1 VDKKSYIGIVLI
13 FAVLFAFNWINKP
26 NEEQKQRWQAYND
39 SVARVEA
46 MKADSI
52 KLAQQQQQEASVDD
66 TIASAERDA
75 KYGLFAS
82 AASGKSEM
90 IVVENQKIKLVFS
103 SKGAKVYSVEIKN
116 YKDQQG
122 NDVKLYDG
130 EDNVFGFNF
139 IHNNRNFYTN
149 DMYFAPSSV
158 TMDADSTQHLNF
170 TINAGEGSLTY
181 CYSLKNDSYEL
192 DFDIESRGLGEAVS
206 VNGAAIELDWK
217 VDMKAQEKGHKSE
230 GMYSGLYYRYNEGDV
245 EELGATGSQN
255 EEVNMSLDWV
265 AFKDQYF
272 SSILVAK
279 NNFAGARLSSVA
291 QAETDSII
299 KHVEASLGVKYNFY
313 QDSKASFQF
322 LFVPNY
328 YYTLESYEGLDLTE
342 LLPLGWGIFGWV
354 NEYFIIP
361 VFKYLEMVFSSYGLI
376 ILLLTII
383 IKTVLMPLMY
393 SSYKSQA
400 KMRVLKPQIDE
411 INAKIPDTDPMKRQ
425 QETMKLYQKAGVSP
439 MGGCLPMVI
448 QMPILFAAFRFFP
461 AAIELRGQSFL
472 WAEDLATYDSI
483 LDLPFS
489 IPFYGNHVSLF
500 CLLMTVMTIIS
511 TKINM
516 SSQSTSA
523 MPGMGIMTYGMPIMF
538 LFILN
543 DYPAGLTYYYSLSTL
558 ITILST
564 TFIKAFLIDDKAILA
579 QLEANKKKPMKKSKW
594 AQKMDELMKEQQK
607 LNKK

>member
-1 VDKKSYIGIVLI
+1 M
-13 FAVLFAFNWINKP
+13 AFYWINKP
-26 NEEQKQRWQAYND
+26 NEEQRIKWQTYHD
-39 SVARVEA
+39 SLARVEA
-46 MKADSI
+46 LKNDSI
-52 KLAQQQQQEASVDD
+52 RLAQQKQEENTVVADD
-66 TIASAERDA
+66 SAALAARNA
-75 KYGLFAS
+75 KYGLFSS
-82 AASGKSEM
+82 AASGESEM
-90 IVVENQKIKLVFS
+90 ITLENQKIKLVFS
-103 SKGAKVYSVEIKN
+103 SKGARVYSVEIKD

-122 NDVKLYDG
+122 RDVKLFDG
-130 EDNVFGFNF
+130 DENVFGFHF

-149 DMYFAPSSV
+149 DLYFSASSV
-158 TMDADSTQHLNF
+158 TLDADSTQHLNF
-170 TINAGEGSLTY
+170 TIPAGDGSLTY
-181 CYSLKNDSYEL
+181 CYSLKNDSYDL
-192 DFDIESRGLGEAVS
+192 DFDIESRGLGDAVS
-206 VNGAAIELDWK
+206 VNGAAIELDWNIN
-217 VDMKAQEKGHKSE
+217 MLAQEKGHKSE
-230 GMYSGLYYRYNEGDV
+230 GMWSGVYYRYNDGDV
-245 EELGATGSQN
+245 EELGATGNQN
-255 EEVNMSLDWV
+255 EEVNLSLDWV

-272 SSILVAK
+272 SSVLVAK
-279 NNFAGARLSSVA
+279 NNFAGARLNSEA
-291 QAETDSII
+291 HAENDSII
-299 KHVEASLGVKYNFY
+299 KHVEASLGVKFNFY

-361 VFKYLEMVFSSYGLI
+361 VFKYLEMIFDNYGLI

-400 KMRVLKPQIDE
+400 KMRVLKPQVDE
-411 INAKIPDTDPMKRQ
+411 INAKIPETDPMKRQ

-439 MGGCLPMVI
+439 MGGCLPLLI
-448 QMPILFAAFRFFP
+448 QMPILLAAFRFFP

-472 WAEDLATYDSI
+472 WADDLATYDSI

-500 CLLMTVMTIIS
+500 CLLMTVVTIIS
-511 TKINM
+511 TKMNM
-516 SSQSTSA
+516 SSQNSSA
-523 MPGMGIMTYGMPIMF
+523 MPGMSFMTYVMPIMF

-543 DYPAGLTYYYSLSTL
+543 DYPAGLTYYYFVSTL
-558 ITILST
+558 ITVLST